1 MDIKEKTTKTLEQ
14 QIEEINEAIIEIRK
28 TQKEGTDTIRS
39 NHAVNMKKLDKLQEY
54 NKIADMTNQIFE
66 KRLCGIENAIIQIS
80 RSITK

>member
-28 TQKEGTDTIRS
+28 TQKEETDTIRS

-66 KRLCGIENAIIQIS
+66 KRLCGIENAIMEIS
-80 RSITK
+80 RSIIK